1 MSSDFNFDDE
11 ALKAALKRI
20 YNEDFNPMTQIEENL
35 FGEFWN
41 KLNEAAGKGLGKIT
55 PVDTDVEFYR
65 ELQYNNGVFAAFKV
79 HRMQN
84 DMAAKLLDEN
94 GELKPFKQWLNDV
107 QTIADHQVVQWFGT
121 EYDTAVKRAHLAAE
135 WKQFERE
142 ADVLPNLEWIKSTS
156 ITPGEDHRIFWGTVR
171 PIHDAFWELHK
182 PGDRW
187 GCKCGLRSTD
197 KKPTPVNNLPSGKA
211 DEPAAGLGNNPAADG
226 KLFSSLHPYF
236 TDHYGSKK
244 NILLESDKL
253 MTKYSREE
261 VRKHF
266 QKELKGKSLMLQASK
281 GPAKT
286 ISVSHQDIKTITG
299 KPHKYNYMKNTCCYW
314 LPQILKK
321 AEYLGW
327 SPDMKGAAVP
337 GHGDVK
343 NWHYYR
349 FRLNNEDSFLVIKER
364 MNGEFRIHAI
374 QDKEH
379 FKENKLKNPF
389 EH

>member
-1 MSSDFNFDDE
+1 
-11 ALKAALKRI
+11 
-20 YNEDFNPMTQIEENL
+20 
-35 FGEFWN
+35 
-41 KLNEAAGKGLGKIT
+41 
-55 PVDTDVEFYR
+55 
-65 ELQYNNGVFAAFKV
+65 
-79 HRMQN
+79 
-84 DMAAKLLDEN
+84 
-94 GELKPFKQWLNDV
+94 
-107 QTIADHQVVQWFGT
+107 
-121 EYDTAVKRAHLAAE
+121 
-135 WKQFERE
+135 
-142 ADVLPNLEWIKSTS
+142 
-156 ITPGEDHRIFWGTVR
+156 
-171 PIHDAFWELHK
+171 
-182 PGDRW
+182 
-187 GCKCGLRSTD
+187 LRSTD

-226 KLFSSLHPYF
+226 KLFSASHPYF

-253 MTKYSREE
+253 MSKYSREE

-299 KPHKYNYMKNTCCYW
+299 KPHKYNYMKNTCCYR
-314 LPQILKK
+314 LPQILEK

-349 FRLNNEDSFLVIKER
+349 FRLNNEDSFLVVKER
-364 MNGEFRIHAI
+364 MNGEFHIHAI

-389 EH
+389 EKR